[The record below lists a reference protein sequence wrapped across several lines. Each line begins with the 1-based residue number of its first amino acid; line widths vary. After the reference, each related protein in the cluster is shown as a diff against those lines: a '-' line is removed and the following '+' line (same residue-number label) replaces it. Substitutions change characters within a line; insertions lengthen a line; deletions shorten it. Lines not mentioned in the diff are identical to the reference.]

1 MHSKFWFG
9 NLNYKDFTVDE
20 KLILTGVL
28 KKQNLD
34 LVHVIWYRVEITAMK
49 VVMSMQVANFFT
61 SAIVLKN

>member
-9 NLNYKDFTVDE
+9 NLNYKDFIVDE

-34 LVHVIWYRVEITAMK
+34 SVHVIWYRVEVTTMN
-49 VVMSMQVANFFT
+49 VVMS
-61 SAIVLKN
+61 L